1 MRALWVCFAVFVLFG
16 CVDQVEQTEKPAQ
29 ANAISPE
36 NEDFETTDVKLADII
51 PHLRGNQPI
60 VRCLRSDWSTD
71 CSKRSVLYTSQEN
84 WDAFYPLSKLV
95 GQRFRGT
102 PEDGSTER
110 AADIQQWEWALGGTA
125 ILIRHALEDGSYGG
139 DTYVYKDAKSG
150 DLVYVYITN
159 AGFRTEG
166 VIELNDDAS
175 YTAEEDV
182 AGHPTITKVRSTS
195 VINGDGSTNISS
207 QYFDGGEWV
216 PGHAFTYVPT
226 DKPLPR
232 LNVQTPKAK

>member
-1 MRALWVCFAVFVLFG
+1 MRAVLLGVALLFG
-16 CVDQVEQTEKPAQ
+16 SSFLSLAQEGQTSLSDVIDAIKADVE
-29 ANAISPE
+29 ANGC
-36 NEDFETTDVKLADII
+36 EDYSCIGGGEEHLKAYRPLNKETFGALA
-51 PHLRGNQPI
+51 
-60 VRCLRSDWSTD
+60 S
-71 CSKRSVLYTSQEN
+71 
-84 WDAFYPLSKLV
+84 LV
-95 GQRFRGT
+95 GLRLRGT
-102 PEDGSTER
+102 PEDGSSER
-110 AADIQQWEWALGGTA
+110 APDIQQWEWALGGTA

-139 DTYVYKDAKSG
+139 DTYVYKDAASG

-166 VIELNDDAS
+166 VIQLNDDAS

-195 VINGDGSTNISS
+195 VINGDGSTNMSS

-232 LNVQTPKAK
+232 LSAKTPKAN